1 MALTSIVILMGNRH
15 DMTRRCVESI
25 FRHTYEAFELVM
37 VDNGSTDG
45 TLDYLE
51 NVTQSR
57 IIKNSENRGFAAG
70 NNQGMAVAQGDYILL
85 LNNDIIVTPH

>member
-45 TLDYLE
+45 QL
-51 NVTQSR
+51 
-57 IIKNSENRGFAAG
+57 IIWKTYPRRE
-70 NNQGMAVAQGDYILL
+70 LL
-85 LNNDIIVTPH
+85 KIKKIVSNCCCNCFFHMIAFRLSK